1 MIVGSMNAFCIEAW
15 ISPLEA
21 QKVPSASNRRLRR
34 SGELRRSLL
43 RLVEG
48 FDNEYIIVEHIFLDK
63 NDAYY
68 ARLNN
73 QAIN

>member
-1 MIVGSMNAFCIEAW
+1 MIVGNMKASCIEAW

-34 SGELRRSLL
+34 SGELRRSLQ
-43 RLVEG
+43 RFVEG

-63 NDAYY
+63 DDAY
-68 ARLNN
+68 
-73 QAIN
+73 